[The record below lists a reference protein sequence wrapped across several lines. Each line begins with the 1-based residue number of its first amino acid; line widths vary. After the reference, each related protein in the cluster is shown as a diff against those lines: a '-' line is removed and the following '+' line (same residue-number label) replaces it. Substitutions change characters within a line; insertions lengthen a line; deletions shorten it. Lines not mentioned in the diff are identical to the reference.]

1 MKKLLFST
9 ILLCLLGL
17 LFVFE
22 ASTTESLALYGHQ
35 YHFLRQQSM
44 WIGVGT
50 VALLVAALLPP
61 KLLEKLA
68 PFWYV
73 LGILLLLLVLMP
85 GIGREFNGAR
95 RWIAIGSI
103 TVLQPIE
110 LVKFCVVVF
119 FASWMSKHQKLLP
132 FLFLSGIPIGLVLL
146 QPDLGSSLILFTITF
161 GLYFL
166 AGGNIKFLAATT
178 GCAILFLALAVG
190 TSDYRMRRVATYLN
204 PELDPLG
211 AGFHI
216 RQITVALGRGGLLG
230 QGIGNSQQK
239 LAYIPE
245 PSSDSIFAITAE
257 EVGFVGSI
265 FIIGL
270 FMLYTQAASEIAVSQ
285 SKNQFNYLLAA
296 GITIWFATQT
306 LLNLAAIVALVP
318 LTGLPLPL
326 FSYGGSSIVMI
337 LFATGILLRLS
348 RTKQT

>member
-9 ILLCLLGL
+9 IVLTLLGL

-22 ASTTESLALYGHQ
+22 ASTAESLATYGHQ

-44 WIGVGT
+44 WLGVGL
-50 VALLVAALLPP
+50 VALIVAALTPLQ
-61 KLLEKLA
+61 LLQKTS
-68 PFWYV
+68 PIWYG
-73 LGILLLLLVLMP
+73 LGILLLILVLIP

-95 RWIAIGSI
+95 RWIGIGSI
-103 TVLQPIE
+103 TVVQPIE
-110 LVKFCVVVF
+110 LVKFCVTVF
-119 FASWMSKHQKLLP
+119 FASWMSKHQKLVP
-132 FLFLSGIPIGLVLL
+132 FLFLSGLPIGLVLL
-146 QPDLGSSLILFTITF
+146 QPDLGSTLILFAVTF
-161 GLYFL
+161 GMYFL
-166 AGGNIKFLAATT
+166 AGGNLKFLGITT
-178 GCAILFLALAVG
+178 AGALLFFAIAVG
-190 TSDYRMRRVATYLN
+190 TSSYRMQRVTTYLN

-216 RQITVALGRGGLLG
+216 RQITLALGRGGLLG

-257 EVGFVGSI
+257 EVGFVGSL
-265 FIIGL
+265 FIIT
-270 FMLYTQAASEIAVSQ
+270 LYALYIHAAISIAKSQ
-285 SKNQFNYLLAA
+285 KKNRFNYLIAT
-296 GITIWFATQT
+296 GITIWFAAQT

-326 FSYGGSSIVMI
+326 FSYGGSSLVMI

-348 RTKQT
+348 LVKKK